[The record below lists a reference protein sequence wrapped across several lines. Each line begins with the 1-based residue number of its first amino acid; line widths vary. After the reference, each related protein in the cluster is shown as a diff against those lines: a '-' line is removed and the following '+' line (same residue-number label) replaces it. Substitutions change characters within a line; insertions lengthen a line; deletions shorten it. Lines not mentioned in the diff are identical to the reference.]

1 MLEQINTWTTFIFVG
16 ELVIKVLGLG
26 VSAYAMD
33 GMNRFDAIVVTIS
46 IVEYV
51 LSQDTT
57 RDLSKSHGNKSN
69 NFLFGYQFENNTLPI
84 NNKTSAE
91 YTLTANEV
99 NKENMSLT
107 IFRGFRLLR
116 VFRLARRW
124 RSFHKMMVKLA

>member
-16 ELVIKVLGLG
+16 ELIIKVLGLG
-26 VSAYAMD
+26 VRTYAMD

-51 LSQDTT
+51 LSQEGPEQT
-57 RDLSKSHGNKSN
+57 
-69 NFLFGYQFENNTLPI
+69 QPI
-84 NNKTSAE
+84 E
-91 YTLTANEV
+91 YAATANKV

-124 RSFHKMMVKLA
+124 RSFHKMMVKIAETLKDVVTFFVLLLIMVFVFSLLGV

>member
-16 ELVIKVLGLG
+16 ELCIKVLGLG
-26 VSAYAMD
+26 VRTYAMD

-51 LSQDTT
+51 LSQERPDQSYST
-57 RDLSKSHGNKSN
+57 DH
-69 NFLFGYQFENNTLPI
+69 
-84 NNKTSAE
+84 A
-91 YTLTANEV
+91 LTANKV

-124 RSFHKMMVKLA
+124 HSFHKMMVKIYQTVQDVVTFFVLLLIMVFVFSLLGV